1 MRSDRMEKPDL
12 SGLLDSLPPIVPRH
26 RIENYLSGVISRGYL
41 QNLDSLG
48 KGPRKV
54 LVGRKVVYMREDLIT
69 WLRSRMTT
77 GNLRAEGI

>member
-1 MRSDRMEKPDL
+1 MEKPDL
-12 SGLLDSLPPIVPRH
+12 SGLLNSLPPIVPRY
-26 RIENYLSGVISRGYL
+26 RIEKYLPGIISRGYL

-77 GNLRAEGI
+77 ENLRAEGI

>member
-1 MRSDRMEKPDL
+1 MRTERREKPDL

-26 RIENYLSGVISRGYL
+26 RIENYLPGIISRGYL

-54 LVGRKVVYMREDLIT
+54 LVGRKVVYMREDLIS
-69 WLRSRMTT
+69 WLRARMTT
-77 GNLRAEGI
+77 EKMEVQGI